1 MAFEPVTI
9 GDATFKTEDELKAHI
24 SELEKGSLRQSEFT
38 KKTQELAA
46 SKVEVE
52 KQKSELID
60 ALKVKAILA
69 ANPELAE
76 ELDKLLEKKA
86 SGTSAQSKAA
96 VADIEALTKRIT
108 EDLEAKYK
116 PLAEDTK
123 AIKDRLAAE
132 DNKKALDQFNSTIE
146 GLLKADGRTDVLGS
160 EVRKDAVI
168 QAALAYAGRVYE
180 STKEVV
186 DQKDLKKFVSER
198 TNELYGD
205 KDLAGVIAAAEKR
218 KKIGDGSGSA
228 GASDVKY
235 VERGTPKQ
243 TEHIKGILEKL
254 GFHG

>member
-1 MAFEPVTI
+1 MAFEPVII
-9 GDATFKTEDELKAHI
+9 GDKTFETKEALEAHVQ
-24 SELEKGSLRQSEFT
+24 ELEKAGLRQSEFT
-38 KKTQELAA
+38 KKTQELAN
-46 SKVEVE
+46 SKAEVE
-52 KQKSELID
+52 KQKADLAD
-60 ALKVKAILA
+60 ALKVKGILA
-69 ANPELAE
+69 ENPELAE
-76 ELDKLLEKKA
+76 ELDKLLEKKRT
-86 SGTSAQSKAA
+86 GTAAQSKAA
-96 VADIEALTKRIT
+96 GADIEALTKRIT

-132 DNKKALDQFNSTIE
+132 DNRKAMDQFTSTVE
-146 GLLKADGRTDVLGS
+146 TYLKADGRADVLGS

-186 DQKDLKKFVSER
+186 DQKDLKKFISER